1 MEEVRILIKGQVD
14 SNWSKWLGGL
24 TLTPTSEGE
33 TLITGMVR
41 DESTL
46 YGLINKLA
54 SLGIH
59 LVSVSCS
66 TMASNIEGGIG
77 KNDRHNTSNPVDEK

>member
-1 MEEVRILIKGQVD
+1 MEEIRIRIKGQVD

-24 TLTPTSEGE
+24 TLTHAPEGE
-33 TLITGMVR
+33 TLITGTVR

-66 TMASNIEGGIG
+66 TMVSNTEGGIE
-77 KNDRHNTSNPVDEK
+77 KYDEHNTSNPVGQK